1 MNAPMEPNPLETE
14 RLRRQQARNRAVGLI
29 LAAVVILI
37 FAVTI
42 VKIKLGYR
50 P

>member
-1 MNAPMEPNPLETE
+1 MNTPQQTPPGTE
-14 RLRRQQARNRAVGLI
+14 RKRRQRARNRAVFFALLG
-29 LAAVVILI
+29 
-37 FAVTI
+37 FAVLVYAITI